1 VLIAIEGIDGS
12 GKGTQSAL
20 LKEKCESRGMHTEIL
35 SFPRYGQTLFA
46 KCVAAYLN
54 GEFGDLASVSPQSA
68 ALLYAGDRF
77 ESLSTITQLAQ
88 SHEVLILDRY
98 VASNLAHQAA
108 KMDDDD
114 RQEFIA
120 WLSHMEYEVFGL
132 PRADL
137 TLYLDMPA
145 EIAAQQVFKKKQRAY
160 TTQAADLHEQDITYL
175 ARCREVYQFLVQ
187 RNADSIWVP
196 IQCLRPDGTI
206 FPASEIHRLIWDAIP
221 PLRH

>member
-1 VLIAIEGIDGS
+1 MLIAIEGIDGS

-20 LKEKCESRGMHTEIL
+20 LKEACQNCGRHAEIL

-54 GEFGDLASVSPQSA
+54 GEFGDLASVSPKSA

-77 ESLSTITQLAQ
+77 ESLTTLTQLAQ
-88 SHEVLILDRY
+88 SHDVLILDRY

-108 KMDDDD
+108 KVNGDD
-114 RQEFIA
+114 RQEFIG

-137 TLYLDMPA
+137 TIYLDMPA
-145 EIAAQQVFKKKQRAY
+145 EIAAKQVFKKKQRTY
-160 TTQAADLHEQDITYL
+160 TTQTADLHEQDITYL
-175 ARCREVYQFLVQ
+175 AQCREVYQLLV
-187 RNADSIWVP
+187 RMSADSTWVP

-206 FPASEIHRLIWDAIP
+206 FPASEIHHRIWDAIQ
-221 PLRH
+221 PLNH